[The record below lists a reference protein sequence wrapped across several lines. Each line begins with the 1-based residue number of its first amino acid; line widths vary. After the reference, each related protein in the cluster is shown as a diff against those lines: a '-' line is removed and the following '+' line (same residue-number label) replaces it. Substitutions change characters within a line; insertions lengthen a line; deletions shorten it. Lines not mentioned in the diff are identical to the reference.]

1 MEKKIVSACFAGIH
15 CRFDQRHQQV
25 DEILELVK
33 KGEAIP
39 ICPEQMGGLSTPRSP
54 AEIVGGDGEDVLD
67 GKAKVIN
74 REGKDVTEA
83 FLQGAREAL
92 RIAQT
97 VGAQKAILKERSPSC
112 GSCMIYDGSFS
123 GKKKPGIGVTAALL
137 RRHGIEVCSEE
148 NWKENKKS

>member
-1 MEKKIVSACFAGIH
+1 LEKKIVSACFAGIH

>member
-1 MEKKIVSACFAGIH
+1 VSACFAGIH